1 MSIVYALIARK
12 KCVLAEYTDKS
23 GNFPTVRLLI
33 NIIIIYIISN
43 YYFIYYY
50 IIL

>member
-23 GNFPTVRLLI
+23 GNFPTVRLNKNNS
-33 NIIIIYIISN
+33 NIII
-43 YYFIYYY
+43 
-50 IIL
+50 